1 MITKATVISTDG
13 DKARVRVFRQSACDG
28 CEGCSEKGKCH
39 SEIMLSETPKFYE
52 LEVKNTADAKT
63 GDLVE
68 IKSSG
73 NFVLVFAV
81 MIFILPIAVT
91 VAAYFVSDMF
101 LNGNMPLIVS
111 AASFAASF
119 AGSALV
125 SNKLV
130 PMYSQ
135 NVISKIIKE
144 NSK

>member
-13 DKARVRVFRQSACDG
+13 DKAKVRAFRQSACDG

-39 SEIMLSETPKFYE
+39 SEILLSETPKYYE
-52 LEVKNTADAKT
+52 LQVKNTVGAKQ
-63 GDLVE
+63 GDMVE

-81 MIFILPIAVT
+81 IIFILPIAIT
-91 VAAYFVSDMF
+91 VAAYLVSDIF
-101 LNGNMPLIVS
+101 CNGNIPVLVS
-111 AASFAASF
+111 VAAFCVSFVGGAAI
-119 AGSALV
+119 

-130 PMYSQ
+130 PMYSH